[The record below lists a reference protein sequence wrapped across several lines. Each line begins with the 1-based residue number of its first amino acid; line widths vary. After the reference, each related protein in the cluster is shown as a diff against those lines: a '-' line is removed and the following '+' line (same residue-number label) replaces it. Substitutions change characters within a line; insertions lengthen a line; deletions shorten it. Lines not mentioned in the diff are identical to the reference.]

1 MKDFK
6 EYTRERPDS
15 VILKRLLS
23 YLKPHK
29 KRFIWVLVLMFISIV
44 VQLVPSILIG
54 VTIDI
59 VINPDITYDSKVI
72 YLVFLSVGFLLILGI
87 SMVATY
93 FQTLWLQDIGQTIIY
108 KMRKEVFDH
117 IYALGVAQ
125 INQVPIGKLVTRV
138 TNDTNTLSEMYTNVA
153 ANLIRNIVFLVGVLI
168 VLAFINIR
176 ITLYMLLILPIVYVA
191 TVLFRKYS
199 RAAYRDV
206 RSNVSEVNAFL
217 AENLA
222 GMKVIQVFS
231 KEEKKQKQFKSKSKK
246 LNQSYMKEILVFG
259 TYRPLMFLLSMI
271 ATVGVLYLGIEDVL
285 NGAVYLV
292 PFTAGLLFSY
302 FNYVRDFFEPVLQ
315 MAEQFNMLQNAF
327 ASAEKVFDVLDTPLD
342 IVDIDQPI
350 ELKQFKGS
358 IVFEDVWFSYIED
371 EWVLKGVSFE
381 IKPDQVVAFV
391 GATGSGKS
399 TILNLITRNYDIQK
413 GSITID
419 GHDIKTIDR
428 RSLRKHIGQMLQDV
442 FLFSGTIKDN
452 ITLFDDSISMDKVI
466 AASEYVG
473 LHPFI
478 STLPDQYEHKV
489 LERGNNFSSGQRQLI
504 SFARAMLYEPS
515 FMILDEATANID
527 SETESIIQE
536 SLEKLMK
543 ISTMIIVAHRLST
556 IQHSDCIIV
565 MSHGKIVETGSHQQ
579 LLKQKGMYYQLY
591 QLQYEERKEET
602 NVK

>member
-72 YLVFLSVGFLLILGI
+72 YLVFLSVGFLIILSI

-93 FQTLWLQDIGQTIIY
+93 FQTLWLQDIGQTVIY

-168 VLAFINIR
+168 VLAFINIK
-176 ITLYMLLILPIVYVA
+176 ITLFVVGILPFVYIA

-350 ELKQFKGS
+350 ELKEFKGS

-591 QLQYEERKEET
+591 QLQYEERKEKED
-602 NVK
+602 VK

>member
-29 KRFIWVLVLMFISIV
+29 KRFIWILVLMFISIV

-72 YLVFLSVGFLLILGI
+72 YLVFLSVGFLFILGI

-176 ITLYMLLILPIVYVA
+176 ITLYMLLILPIVFIA

-342 IVDIDQPI
+342 IVDIDQSI

-556 IQHSDCIIV
+556 IQHSDRIIV

-591 QLQYEERKEET
+591 QLQYEERKEEED
-602 NVK
+602 VK

>member
-72 YLVFLSVGFLLILGI
+72 YLAVLSGGFLVILSI

-176 ITLYMLLILPIVYVA
+176 ITLYMLLILPIVYIA

-591 QLQYEERKEET
+591 QLQYEERKEEED
-602 NVK
+602 VK

>member
-72 YLVFLSVGFLLILGI
+72 YLVLLSGGFLVILSI

-93 FQTLWLQDIGQTIIY
+93 FQTLWLQDIGQTVIY

-168 VLAFINIR
+168 VLAFINIK
-176 ITLYMLLILPIVYVA
+176 ITLFVVGILPFVYIA

-259 TYRPLMFLLSMI
+259 TYRPLMYLLSMV

-302 FNYVRDFFEPVLQ
+302 FNYIRDFFEPVLQ

-342 IVDIDQPI
+342 IKDIDQPI
-350 ELKQFKGS
+350 ELKEFKGS
-358 IVFEDVWFSYIED
+358 IIFEDVWFSYIED

-419 GHDIKTIDR
+419 GHDIKNIDR

-556 IQHSDCIIV
+556 IQHSDRIIV

>member
-72 YLVFLSVGFLLILGI
+72 YLVVLSVGFLFILSI

-176 ITLYMLLILPIVYVA
+176 ITLFMLLILPIVYIA

-292 PFTAGLLFSY
+292 PFTAGLLFAY

-327 ASAEKVFDVLDTPLD
+327 ASAEKVFDVLDTPFD

-350 ELKQFKGS
+350 ELKEFKGS

-556 IQHSDCIIV
+556 IQHSDRIIV

-591 QLQYEERKEET
+591 QLQYEERKEEED
-602 NVK
+602 VK

>member
-29 KRFIWVLVLMFISIV
+29 KRFIWILVLMFISIV

-271 ATVGVLYLGIEDVL
+271 ATVFVLYLGIEDVL

-556 IQHSDCIIV
+556 IQHSDRIIV

-591 QLQYEERKEET
+591 QLQYEERKEEED
-602 NVK
+602 VK

>member
-72 YLVFLSVGFLLILGI
+72 YLVFLSGGFLIILSI

-93 FQTLWLQDIGQTIIY
+93 FQTLWLQDIGQTVIY

-168 VLAFINIR
+168 VLAFINIK
-176 ITLYMLLILPIVYVA
+176 ITLFVVGILPFVYIA

-259 TYRPLMFLLSMI
+259 TYRPLMYLLSMV

-302 FNYVRDFFEPVLQ
+302 FNYIRDFFEPVLQ

-342 IVDIDQPI
+342 IKDIDQPI

-419 GHDIKTIDR
+419 GHDIKNIDR

-466 AASEYVG
+466 AASAYVG

-556 IQHSDCIIV
+556 IQHSDRIIV
-565 MSHGKIVETGSHQQ
+565 MSHGKIVETGSHQE

-591 QLQYEERKEET
+591 QLQYEERKEEED
-602 NVK
+602 VK

>member
-59 VINPDITYDSKVI
+59 VINPEIAYDSKVI
-72 YLVFLSVGFLLILGI
+72 YLVVLSLGFLIILSI

-93 FQTLWLQDIGQTIIY
+93 FQTLWLQDIGQTVIY

-153 ANLIRNIVFLVGVLI
+153 ANLIRNIVFLIGVLI
-168 VLAFINIR
+168 VLAFINIK
-176 ITLYMLLILPIVYVA
+176 ITLFVVGILPFVYIA

-259 TYRPLMFLLSMI
+259 TYRPLMYLLSMV

-302 FNYVRDFFEPVLQ
+302 FNYIRDFFEPVLQ

-342 IVDIDQPI
+342 IKDIDQPI

-419 GHDIKTIDR
+419 GHDIKNIDR

-556 IQHSDCIIV
+556 IQHSDRIIV

>member
-15 VILKRLLS
+15 VIFKRLLS

-29 KRFIWVLVLMFISIV
+29 KRFFWVLILMFVSIV
-44 VQLVPSILIG
+44 VQLIPSILIG
-54 VTIDI
+54 VTIDT
-59 VINPDITYDSKVI
+59 VINPEITYDTKVM
-72 YLVFLSVGFLLILGI
+72 YLIVLSVGFLGILSV

-93 FQTLWLQDIGQTIIY
+93 YQTLWLQDIGQTIIY

-153 ANLIRNIVFLVGVLI
+153 ANLIRNIVYLIGVLI

-176 ITLYMLLILPIVYVA
+176 ITLYVLAILPIVYIA

-231 KEEKKQKQFKSKSKK
+231 KEDKKQKQFMQKSKK

-259 TYRPLMFLLSMI
+259 TYRPLMYLLSMV
-271 ATVGVLYLGIEDVL
+271 ATVAVLYFGIEDVV

-302 FNYVRDFFEPVLQ
+302 FNYIRDFFEPVLQ

-342 IVDIDQPI
+342 ITDQENPV
-350 ELKQFKGS
+350 ELKNFKGS

-413 GSITID
+413 GSIKID

-442 FLFSGTIKDN
+442 FLFSGTIKEN
-452 ITLFDDSISMDKVI
+452 ITLFDDTIPMDKVI
-466 AASEYVG
+466 AASKYVG
-473 LHPFI
+473 LHTFI
-478 STLPDQYEHKV
+478 ETLPDLYEHKV

-543 ISTMIIVAHRLST
+543 ISTMIVVAHRLST
-556 IQHSDCIIV
+556 IQHSDRIIV
-565 MSHGKIVETGSHQQ
+565 MSHGKIVETGSHQE

-591 QLQYEERKEET
+591 QLQYEDKKGV
-602 NVK
+602 N

>member
-1 MKDFK
+1 
-6 EYTRERPDS
+6 
-15 VILKRLLS
+15 
-23 YLKPHK
+23 
-29 KRFIWVLVLMFISIV
+29 
-44 VQLVPSILIG
+44 
-54 VTIDI
+54 
-59 VINPDITYDSKVI
+59 
-72 YLVFLSVGFLLILGI
+72 
-87 SMVATY
+87 
-93 FQTLWLQDIGQTIIY
+93 
-108 KMRKEVFDH
+108 
-117 IYALGVAQ
+117 
-125 INQVPIGKLVTRV
+125 
-138 TNDTNTLSEMYTNVA
+138 
-153 ANLIRNIVFLVGVLI
+153 
-168 VLAFINIR
+168 
-176 ITLYMLLILPIVYVA
+176 
-191 TVLFRKYS
+191 
-199 RAAYRDV
+199 
-206 RSNVSEVNAFL
+206 
-217 AENLA
+217 
-222 GMKVIQVFS
+222 MKVIQVFS

-259 TYRPLMFLLSMI
+259 TYRPLMYLLSMV

-302 FNYVRDFFEPVLQ
+302 FNYIRDFFEPVLQ

-342 IVDIDQPI
+342 IKDIDQPI
-350 ELKQFKGS
+350 ELKEFKGS

-419 GHDIKTIDR
+419 GHDIKNIDR

-466 AASEYVG
+466 AASTYVG

-556 IQHSDCIIV
+556 IQHSDRIIV

>member
-1 MKDFK
+1 
-6 EYTRERPDS
+6 
-15 VILKRLLS
+15 
-23 YLKPHK
+23 
-29 KRFIWVLVLMFISIV
+29 
-44 VQLVPSILIG
+44 
-54 VTIDI
+54 
-59 VINPDITYDSKVI
+59 
-72 YLVFLSVGFLLILGI
+72 
-87 SMVATY
+87 
-93 FQTLWLQDIGQTIIY
+93 
-108 KMRKEVFDH
+108 
-117 IYALGVAQ
+117 
-125 INQVPIGKLVTRV
+125 
-138 TNDTNTLSEMYTNVA
+138 MY
-153 ANLIRNIVFLVGVLI
+153 
-168 VLAFINIR
+168 
-176 ITLYMLLILPIVYVA
+176 
-191 TVLFRKYS
+191 
-199 RAAYRDV
+199 
-206 RSNVSEVNAFL
+206 
-217 AENLA
+217 
-222 GMKVIQVFS
+222 
-231 KEEKKQKQFKSKSKK
+231 
-246 LNQSYMKEILVFG
+246 
-259 TYRPLMFLLSMI
+259 LLSMV

-302 FNYVRDFFEPVLQ
+302 FNYIRDFFEPVLQ

-556 IQHSDCIIV
+556 IQHSDSIIV

-591 QLQYEERKEET
+591 QLQYEERKEED
-602 NVK
+602 VK

>member
-72 YLVFLSVGFLLILGI
+72 YLVVLSVGFLLILGI

-176 ITLYMLLILPIVYVA
+176 ITLFMLLILPIVYIA

-292 PFTAGLLFSY
+292 PFTAGLLFGY

-327 ASAEKVFDVLDTPLD
+327 ASAEKVFDVLDTPFD

-466 AASEYVG
+466 AATEYVG

-556 IQHSDCIIV
+556 IQHSDRIIV
-565 MSHGKIVETGSHQQ
+565 MSHGKIVETGSHQE

-591 QLQYEERKEET
+591 QLQYEERKEEED
-602 NVK
+602 VK